1 MPEIDLGDICLH
13 YGTWPT
19 ERSQDREV
27 VHLVHGLGAPR
38 LRWPQELVDAL
49 VDRGFDVVAHDNRD
63 SGRSTVLHDRRM
75 GGGAVR
81 RLLEGGDVDLPY
93 TLADMAADVVRL
105 WDHLGVERAHV
116 VGASMGG
123 MIAQHVAMAYPHRTR
138 SLTSVMSTTG
148 ARDVGHPTEEATKVL
163 LTPLPADDL
172 DEYLAAA
179 MASRRVI
186 ESPDYFDEGEMREHL
201 LALWEHGV
209 HPEGTV
215 RQFLAILADGDRT
228 ERLRAIEVPTLV
240 IHGVL
245 DPLIDKSGGVAT
257 AEAIPGAELLLLDGM
272 AHDIPVPLVPQV
284 AGAIADHAR
293 AASSAHA

>member
-13 YGTWPT
+13 YETWPD
-19 ERSQDREV
+19 ERSADREV

-49 VDRGFDVVAHDNRD
+49 VDRGFDVLAHDNRD
-63 SGRSTVLHDRRM
+63 SGRSTVLHDRPM

-93 TLADMAADVVRL
+93 TLGDMAADVVRL
-105 WDHLGVERAHV
+105 WDHLGIEEAHV

-123 MIAQHVAMAYPHRTR
+123 MIAQHVAMAYPGRTR

-148 ARDVGHPTEEATKVL
+148 ARDVGHPTQEATQVL

-172 DEYLAAA
+172 EEYLAAA

-186 ESPDYFDEGEMREHL
+186 DSPDYFDEAEMREHL
-201 LALWEHGV
+201 LELWEHGV

-228 ERLRAIEVPTLV
+228 ERLAAIEVPTLV

-245 DPLIDKSGGVAT
+245 DPLIDKSGGEAT
-257 AEAIPGAELLLLDGM
+257 AKAIPGAELLLVDGM
-272 AHDIPVPLVPQV
+272 AHDVPVPLVQQV
-284 AGAIADHAR
+284 ADAIAGHAR
-293 AASSAHA
+293 AATSRHR

>member
-1 MPEIDLGDICLH
+1 MPEVELGDICLH
-13 YGTWPT
+13 YETWSDPASPDAGTI
-19 ERSQDREV
+19 
-27 VHLVHGLGAPR
+27 HLVHGLGAPR
-38 LRWPQELVDAL
+38 LRWPQALVDAL
-49 VDRGFDVVAHDNRD
+49 VDRGFSVLAHDNRD
-63 SGRSTVLHDRRM
+63 SGRSTVLHDRPM

-81 RLLEGGDVDLPY
+81 RLLEGEDLDLPY
-93 TLADMAADVVRL
+93 TLEDMATDVVRL
-105 WDHLGVERAHV
+105 WDHLGIDGAHV

-123 MIAQHVAMAYPHRTR
+123 MIAQHVAMAYAERTR

-148 ARDVGHPTEEATKVL
+148 ARDVGHPTEEATRVL

-186 ESPDYFDEGEMREHL
+186 DSPDYFDEAEMREHL

-228 ERLRAIEVPTLV
+228 DRLAAIEVPTLV

-245 DPLIDKSGGVAT
+245 DPLIDKSGGEAT
-257 AEAIPGAELLLLDGM
+257 AKAIPHAELLLVDGM
-272 AHDIPVPLVPQV
+272 AHDVPVPLVPLV
-284 AGAIADHAR
+284 ADAIAEHAR
-293 AASSAHA
+293 AASETRA